1 MERRLAAVLAAD
13 ISGYSALMEAH
24 EEETHRV
31 VATDITRVMEEAERF
46 QGRVFTFAGDGFLAE
61 FPSAVLA
68 LRCAIRIQSG
78 SARRGSRNA
87 ELRNISYRIG
97 IHTGEIMV
105 VGDRTGGNAVNI
117 AARLEQVAEP
127 GGIRISRAVYDQVK
141 GIVPAEYVPLGEHR
155 LKNIRDLIALFR
167 VATDRAPNGGTG
179 ARLPEGVGV
188 AADYRPSL
196 AVLPFRTASESQEDT
211 YFAEGMVEDI
221 IRLLGGMRDIVVVS
235 RTSTLGFTGPMPDLR
250 RVEQELNVQD
260 VLHGSVRRSA
270 QQIRIS
276 VELDDAISR
285 ESLWADRFDGALADV
300 FEMQDEIALRAAG
313 AIAPHLR
320 ERQARRAL
328 RKDRNSV
335 NAYDLTL
342 QALARLYPPD
352 RESLAAAE
360 ALLRQA
366 VLLDSNYSGAL
377 SHLAYLHLFRIGQGL
392 SADEHA
398 DRLAAAKAASL
409 AIDRDGSDALAL
421 AIHGHMRGYLGKE
434 HEEALTIIDRAL
446 SMAPSCALAWTY
458 SSFTSGILGDAQ
470 GAITRARTALRL
482 APIGPEAGCWHEHA
496 YSQANYLAG
505 NMEEAVA
512 WGQTAARHGRQSSNL
527 RCLAAALVAAGR
539 FDEAK
544 EVGRRLLQIIPNF
557 GLKAF
562 RAYTPLRGEVAD
574 LFVERLRL
582 AGLPE

>member
-1 MERRLAAVLAAD
+1 
-13 ISGYSALMEAH
+13 MEAD
-24 EEETHRV
+24 EEETHRL
-31 VATDITRVMEEAERF
+31 VAADITRVMEEAERF

-68 LRCAIRIQSG
+68 LRCAMRIQAG
-78 SARRGSRNA
+78 SARRAIRNPD
-87 ELRNISYRIG
+87 LRNISYRIG

-117 AARLEQVAEP
+117 AARLEQLAEP

-167 VATDRAPNGGTG
+167 VITGRGPNGGTG
-179 ARLPEGVGV
+179 ATLPEGVG
-188 AADYRPSL
+188 ASADYRPSL
-196 AVLPFRTASESQEDT
+196 AVLPFRTAGENQEEA

-235 RTSTLGFTGPMPDLR
+235 RTSTLGFAGQMPNLR
-250 RVEQELNVQD
+250 QVEQQLNVQY
-260 VLHGSVRRSA
+260 VLHGSVRRSG
-270 QQIRIS
+270 QQIRIG
-276 VELDDAISR
+276 VELDDAVSR
-285 ESLWADRFDGALADV
+285 ETLWADRFDGALADV
-300 FEMQDEIALRAAG
+300 FEMQDEIALRTAG

-320 ERQARRAL
+320 ERQARRAQ

-352 RESLAAAE
+352 RESLAHAE
-360 ALLRQA
+360 ALLHRA
-366 VLLDSNYSGAL
+366 IALDSNYSAAF

-392 SADEHA
+392 STDEHA
-398 DRLAAAKAASL
+398 DRLAAAEAASR
-409 AIDRDGSDALAL
+409 AIDRDSSDALAL
-421 AIHGHMRGYLGKE
+421 AIHGQLRGYLLKE
-434 HEEALTIIDRAL
+434 HEDALTIIDRAIAI
-446 SMAPSCALAWTY
+446 SPSCALAWTY
-458 SSFTSGILGDAQ
+458 SSFTAGILGDSQ
-470 GAITRARTALRL
+470 GAISRSRNALRL

-505 NMEEAVA
+505 NMEEAIA

-527 RCLAAALVAAGR
+527 RCLAAALVAAER
-539 FDEAK
+539 LDEAR
-544 EVGRRLLQIIPNF
+544 EISRRLLQIIPNF
-557 GLKAF
+557 TLKAY

-574 LFVERLRL
+574 LFVERLRTRRI
-582 AGLPE
+582 AGMNG